1 VAMRSL
7 PPQGAWR
14 VLVVEDDDE
23 LRDVL
28 VSSLALAGFELSSA
42 RNASEALLE
51 VQRSRPHL
59 ALVDVG
65 LPGRNGFE
73 LGREV
78 RAAGHRAGIIY
89 LTARGELRDKLTA
102 FESGAD
108 DYLTKPFSLA
118 ELVARIR
125 AVIGRTFGDHE
136 AGVLRY
142 GDVEI
147 DEARH
152 LATRGGSSLELTPT
166 EFRLLEYLVLN
177 AEHVLSRQQLLTH
190 VWGYD
195 YEGNTS
201 VVENYISF
209 LRRKLDDRDGELIR
223 TIRGIGYCLRTD
235 TVVEECG

>member
-1 VAMRSL
+1 MTAPARSPL
-7 PPQGAWR
+7 SGWR

-23 LRDVL
+23 LREVL
-28 VSSLALAGFELSSA
+28 ASSLALAGLDLFTA

-51 VQRSRPHL
+51 VQRVQPHL
-59 ALVDVG
+59 ALIDVG

-73 LGREV
+73 FGRGLRE
-78 RAAGHRAGIIY
+78 AGHRVAIIY

-136 AGVLRY
+136 QGVLRY
-142 GDVEI
+142 ADVEI

-152 LATRGGSSLELTPT
+152 LASRGGRALTLTPT
-166 EFRLLEYLVLN
+166 EFRLLSYLLVN
-177 AEHVLSRQQLLTH
+177 AGYVLSRQQLLTH

-209 LRRKLDDRDGELIR
+209 LRRKLDDREGHLIR
-223 TIRGIGYCLRTD
+223 TIRGIGYCLRSD
-235 TVVEECG
+235 EGAEECG